1 MKNATSKSINS
12 SLYNLSIHNQLLGGK
27 QLNAVFDI
35 YSSYGIQKV
44 VIEPKSERLS
54 LYTDDPNQLS
64 TDRIHYRLLPKKLV
78 RNPDGNYP
86 IPGLGIFCG
95 QFSNNVVCIAYDRS
109 HDVSNGKM
117 WSVIEQSLPSNI
129 LVNLVIESSPCGF
142 KLYYYSPRLLTGT
155 ILGGGY
161 SQTPLKLIGNGQLS
175 ACWPNIGYTPI
186 HGCFLTIKPLTRREE
201 NDLFQIL
208 KKVVTNFAYTWKS
221 PKIIRKPLS
230 LN

>member
-1 MKNATSKSINS
+1 MKNATSKSIDS

-64 TDRIHYRLLPKKLV
+64 TDKIHYRLLPKKLV
-78 RNPDGNYP
+78 PNPDGNYP
-86 IPGLGIFCG
+86 IPGLGIPCG
-95 QFSNNVVCIAYDRS
+95 QLSNNVVCIAYDRS
-109 HDVSNGKM
+109 HDISNGKM
-117 WSVIEQSLPSNI
+117 WRVIEQLLPSNI

-155 ILGGGY
+155 ILGGNY
-161 SQTPLKLIGNGQLS
+161 SHPPLKLIGNGQLS
-175 ACWPNIGYTPI
+175 ACWPIIGYTPI
-186 HGCFLTIKPLTRREE
+186 HGCFLTIERLTRREVD
-201 NDLFQIL
+201 DLFKIL
-208 KKVVTNFAYTWKS
+208 KKVVIDFGYTWRS
-221 PKIIRKPLS
+221 PKTIRKTMS